1 MSDAEHSAATA
12 GETGEEYQAEQYE
25 RDGRERKPNET
36 DDPKQY
42 ERKQYG
48 SEQYDPKLYEQGV
61 VDLLAALAYGELS
74 AFDRLAE
81 DASRAPTL
89 TGRAALASMAAAE
102 IGHYRLLEEHLA
114 QRGVVIEEVMRSF
127 AGAID
132 AFHAST
138 APHSWLESLVKAY
151 VGDGLAA
158 DFYREVAEWLDPTT
172 KQLVLTVLADTGHSA
187 FAEREVQAACAEDRS
202 LRDKLTLWG
211 RRLLGEAVTQAQR
224 VVAERDALAEL
235 IIRGSGDLTGIA
247 ALFRRLQNNHTK
259 RMSRLGLG

>member
-1 MSDAEHSAATA
+1 MNEADQRATLPGESDERY
-12 GETGEEYQAEQYE
+12 EE
-25 RDGRERKPNET
+25 
-36 DDPKQY
+36 
-42 ERKQYG
+42 
-48 SEQYDPKLYEQGV
+48 GV

-81 DASRAPTL
+81 DARTAPTL

-102 IGHYRLLEEHLA
+102 IGHYRLLDDHLA
-114 QRGVVIEEVMRSF
+114 GRGVAIDEVMQPF
-127 AGAID
+127 AAPFE
-132 AFHAST
+132 AFNEST

-172 KQLVLTVLADTGHSA
+172 RQLVLTVLADTGHSA
-187 FAEREVQAACAEDRS
+187 FAEREVQAACEEDRK

-211 RRLLGEAVTQAQR
+211 RRLLGEAMTQAQR

-235 IIRGSGDLTGIA
+235 IIKGSGDLTGIA
-247 ALFRRLQNNHTK
+247 AMFRRLQNNHTK
-259 RMSRLGLG
+259 RMARLGLG